1 MLGGLQGGRGA
12 RVEEDVAL
20 LERRCCGTGLEVM
33 FERGATIDDGGAIVA
48 AVVADVAGG
57 WGGG

>member
-20 LERRCCGTGLEVM
+20 LERCGRGTGLEVVL
-33 FERGATIDDGGAIVA
+33 ERGTTVDDGVIAAAVA
-48 AVVADVAGG
+48 AIADERIRG
-57 WGGG
+57 